1 MGERFYYQEEL
12 FFTRDEDRELGE
24 NQEKIVEMLRS
35 NLAVGVVA
43 GFFEGGLSDILY
55 QPFCAEQSGFE
66 FRGIHGTYRRQ
77 ISGGGI

>member
-43 GFFEGGLSDILY
+43 GFFEEGVIRYTLSAIL
-55 QPFCAEQSGFE
+55 
-66 FRGIHGTYRRQ
+66 R
-77 ISGGGI
+77 

>member
-43 GFFEGGLSDILY
+43 GFF
-55 QPFCAEQSGFE
+55 
-66 FRGIHGTYRRQ
+66 
-77 ISGGGI
+77 

>member
-43 GFFEGGLSDILY
+43 GFLR
-55 QPFCAEQSGFE
+55 
-66 FRGIHGTYRRQ
+66 RGIRYTLSAILR
-77 ISGGGI
+77 